1 MAVVAGVLV
10 VPVVGVA
17 GVVGV
22 TADVGVVAEF
32 VVVPPPQ
39 AAKSASALKA
49 SREKK
54 MDLRYVFMFVIPYI
68 NTMVDL
74 VY

>member
-1 MAVVAGVLV
+1 VAVVAGVLV

-17 GVVGV
+17 GVVAV

-39 AAKSASALKA
+39 AAKSTSALKA

-54 MDLRYVFMFVIPYI
+54 MDLRYVFMVVIPYI
-68 NTMVDL
+68 
-74 VY
+74 

>member
-22 TADVGVVAEF
+22 TTVVGVVAEL
-32 VVVPPPQ
+32 VVAVPPPQ
-39 AAKSASALKA
+39 AARSTSALNA

-54 MDLRYVFMFVIPYI
+54 MDLI
-68 NTMVDL
+68 
-74 VY
+74 